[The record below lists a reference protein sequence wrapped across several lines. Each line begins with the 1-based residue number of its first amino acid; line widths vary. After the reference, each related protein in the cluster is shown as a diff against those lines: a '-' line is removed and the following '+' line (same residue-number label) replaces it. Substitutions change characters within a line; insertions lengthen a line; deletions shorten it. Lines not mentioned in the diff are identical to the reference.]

1 MKKSPYDEHYLCNSN
16 SVPFFGGGGGGGGRR
31 PNILAAK
38 WSINQEHI
46 SEVKKA

>member
-1 MKKSPYDEHYLCNSN
+1 MMSIICAIPIQCLFLEGE
-16 SVPFFGGGGGGGGRR
+16 GGGEGRR
-31 PNILAAK
+31 PNILAEK

>member
-16 SVPFFGGGGGGGGRR
+16 SVPFFGGGGGGGRR

>member
-1 MKKSPYDEHYLCNSN
+1 MKKPPYDEHYLCNSN
-16 SVPFFGGGGGGGGRR
+16 SVPFFGGGGGGRK

>member
-16 SVPFFGGGGGGGGRR
+16 SVPFFF
-31 PNILAAK
+31 LAAK
-38 WSINQEHI
+38 WSINEEHI

>member
-1 MKKSPYDEHYLCNSN
+1 MKKSAYDEHYLCNSN
-16 SVPFFGGGGGGGGRR
+16 SVPFFVGGGGEGRR

>member
-1 MKKSPYDEHYLCNSN
+1 MMSIICAIPIQCLFLE
-16 SVPFFGGGGGGGGRR
+16 GGGGEGRR
-31 PNILAAK
+31 PNILAEK